1 MTSYVYLVG
10 WIKQN
15 LWYYGSKSGKRA
27 DPAQFWKTY
36 FTSSAD
42 VKRLRKE
49 IGEPDVIQ
57 IRRSFD
63 DSYAAISYERTVI
76 RRMGMIYKD
85 KWLNRCAGGCLDY
98 VKAYTKSG
106 KAIVV
111 ERDDPRF
118 VTNEIVHHNKNIG
131 IFKDSNGVV
140 KRCTPAHAKKMG
152 YVGFTKGD
160 QVGENNP
167 FYGKTHS
174 PETRKRLSAGR
185 TGVAPWNKGKKVQY
199 SNAWRAAIKER
210 NFSNEKNPAHGSKW
224 LGNTELGV
232 KCYIKNNNTSLE
244 EALKAK
250 GWVEKPEKFNSLT
263 SVTKTIQDYL

>member
-10 WIKQN
+10 WTKQN
-15 LWYYGSKSGKRA
+15 LWYYGSKSGKSA

-63 DSYAAISYERTVI
+63 DSYAAISYEKTVI

-85 KWLNRCAGGCLDY
+85 KWLNRCAAGCLDY

-118 VTNEIVHHNKNIG
+118 VTNEIVHYNNNIG

-174 PETRKRLSAGR
+174 PETRNRLSAGR

-210 NFSNEKNPAHGSKW
+210 NFSNEKNPAFGSMW
-224 LGNTELGV
+224 FGNIEANI
-232 KCYIKNNNTSLE
+232 KCYVKASDIN
-244 EALKAK
+244 LKTMLIAA
-250 GWVEKPEKFNSLT
+250 GWVYKPKGLMKMK
-263 SVTKTIQDYL
+263 SVTKTIKEYI